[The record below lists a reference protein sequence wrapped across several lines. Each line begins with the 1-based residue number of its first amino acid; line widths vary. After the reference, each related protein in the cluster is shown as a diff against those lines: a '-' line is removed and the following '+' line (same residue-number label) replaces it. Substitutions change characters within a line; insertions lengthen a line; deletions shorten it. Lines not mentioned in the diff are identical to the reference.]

1 MQQPGGATPNLNYS
15 SWAERIS
22 SSTSGLARD
31 LFATDGPV
39 TLAALGE
46 HMSSTKGRSG
56 FRSPQ
61 HERSVRRRRTSVQSH
76 PYAVNKDRS
85 LRTRPHVT
93 DMASS
98 EQAHRSA
105 SDLLN
110 QHEQLQMGV
119 GCLPAELGRGVQ
131 IRKDQGPR
139 RAKGKQPAHSPTH
152 FAGAMSVDDM
162 NMHADSS
169 LLGLS
174 SGRATSTS
182 GQVMSYQDY
191 DRYDVGF
198 GSRGEHVRPFEL
210 RTARNYEIA
219 ETKDIANNKT
229 QDFTHSPVKLSSS
242 ALTHEHPL
250 ESFEGG
256 WTARNAASHVS
267 VASARTDFD
276 HTCTT
281 RSSAVK
287 ERLALI
293 LNHVTQQEQTTG
305 TLSRYH
311 SNGMVMLDADGE
323 ALHRITTIER
333 ELQHVNRWRHEP
345 VRQDAARQVQ
355 NGRPQ
360 GAEETDRDFPEFHC
374 PWISCH
380 HRFASVI
387 GAINSGFGG
396 TDYGCVHAACL
407 ETFPDLNGWREHVV
421 YPHHDLL
428 DPFRDQSGDT
438 EEQELQ
444 V

>member
-1 MQQPGGATPNLNYS
+1 
-15 SWAERIS
+15 
-22 SSTSGLARD
+22 
-31 LFATDGPV
+31 
-39 TLAALGE
+39 
-46 HMSSTKGRSG
+46 
-56 FRSPQ
+56 
-61 HERSVRRRRTSVQSH
+61 
-76 PYAVNKDRS
+76 
-85 LRTRPHVT
+85 
-93 DMASS
+93 
-98 EQAHRSA
+98 
-105 SDLLN
+105 
-110 QHEQLQMGV
+110 
-119 GCLPAELGRGVQ
+119 
-131 IRKDQGPR
+131 
-139 RAKGKQPAHSPTH
+139 
-152 FAGAMSVDDM
+152 MSVDDM
-162 NMHADSS
+162 IMHADSS

-333 ELQHVNRWRHEP
+333 ELQHVNRWRYEP

-380 HRFASVI
+380 HVSMPRIRPTITLLTKQTQRFASVI
-387 GAINSGFGG
+387 GAIDSGFGG